1 MLYDAA
7 IVFAPAG
14 ELAVDALRRLDKGG
28 IVALGGIYS
37 SPIPPIEYPWIY
49 HERVIRSVA
58 NSTRQD
64 ARELL
69 RDAALI
75 PVVSRVQEYDL
86 EQANEALL
94 DLKED
99 RVRGSAVLRVST

>member
-1 MLYDAA
+1 M
-7 IVFAPAG
+7 
-14 ELAVDALRRLDKGG
+14 
-28 IVALGGIYS
+28 
-37 SPIPPIEYPWIY
+37 
-49 HERVIRSVA
+49 IRSVA
-58 NSTRQD
+58 KSTRQD

-69 RDAALI
+69 RDPALI

-99 RVRGSAVLRVST
+99 RVRGSAVLRVAED

>member
-1 MLYDAA
+1 MT
-7 IVFAPAG
+7 
-14 ELAVDALRRLDKGG
+14 DKGG

-75 PVVSRVQEYDL
+75 PVRSRVQEYDL

-99 RVRGSAVLRVST
+99 RVRGSAVLRVG